1 MEEGVSYLRSF
12 FLARILFFGTCG
24 EGILLHYESAK
35 ACGVV
40 ESESILMAA
49 TKWMRRYRVISLRW
63 YQRSCIF
70 IRLEKFPSF
79 C

>member
-12 FLARILFFGTCG
+12 FLARILYFGTCG

-40 ESESILMAA
+40 ESESILMVSNKVDEA
-49 TKWMRRYRVISLRW
+49 L
-63 YQRSCIF
+63 
-70 IRLEKFPSF
+70 
-79 C
+79 